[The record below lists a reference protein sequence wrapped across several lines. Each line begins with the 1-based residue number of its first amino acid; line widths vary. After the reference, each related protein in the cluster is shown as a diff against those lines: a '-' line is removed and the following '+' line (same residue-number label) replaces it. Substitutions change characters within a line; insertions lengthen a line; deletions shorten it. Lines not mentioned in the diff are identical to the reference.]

1 MPKVDEAA
9 IGAAGV
15 MGGGA
20 LIVSVL
26 GAKTPP
32 ASLPQGALLDGM
44 SGLVSAAPEAV
55 GKLGFGAMPPLAQDS
70 PALQVIFSRLYVGW
84 PLSGE
89 DARDVLVAR
98 RKEGGRGRRWG
109 AGDEEVLLEAGTN
122 GARRKA
128 ALHCE

>member
-1 MPKVDEAA
+1 MAKYTSRGSGAVTPEVGVPKIDEAA

-32 ASLPQGALLDGM
+32 AGLPQGALFDCVP
-44 SGLVSAAPEAV
+44 GLVGTAPETV
-55 GKLGFGAMPPLAQDS
+55 GELGFGTMSPLAQDS
-70 PALQVIFSRLYVGW
+70 LALQVVFPRLHIGW

-89 DARDVLVAR
+89 DAWDMLGAR
-98 RKEGGRGRRWG
+98 RKAGGRGRR
-109 AGDEEVLLEAGTN
+109 
-122 GARRKA
+122 
-128 ALHCE
+128 